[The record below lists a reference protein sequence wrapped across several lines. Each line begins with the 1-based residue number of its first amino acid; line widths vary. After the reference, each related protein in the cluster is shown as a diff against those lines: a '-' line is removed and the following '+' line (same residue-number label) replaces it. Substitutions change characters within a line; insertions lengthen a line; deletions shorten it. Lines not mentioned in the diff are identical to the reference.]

1 MPNRR
6 ELVTTD
12 MIECIVDKGNKFKD
26 QNNTYSS
33 MDDYLI
39 LGEQADFRRLKQ
51 VQESSY
57 LRKYKTCQRNIDCVI
72 FILDDFEFRGHK
84 NFRIN
89 NRSNE

>member
-39 LGEQADFRRLKQ
+39 LGEQADFRRLK
-51 VQESSY
+51 
-57 LRKYKTCQRNIDCVI
+57 
-72 FILDDFEFRGHK
+72 
-84 NFRIN
+84 
-89 NRSNE
+89 